1 MWDSQAPIFYISI
14 HASAKEATTKP
25 VFFFT
30 VVIFQSTPPRR
41 RRLAQN
47 VIGCFHF
54 DFNPRLREG
63 GDNTME
69 LKEIESII
77 SIHASAKEA
86 TSSELGR
93 INKMFISIHASAK
106 EATNIWEELPVN
118 KFNFN
123 PRLRE
128 GGDDFLSRSYYTTL
142 LFQSTPPR
150 RRRPNKYN
158 YRLPL

>member
-1 MWDSQAPIFYISI
+1 MSKSREEI
-14 HASAKEATTKP
+14 
-25 VFFFT
+25 
-30 VVIFQSTPPRR
+30 
-41 RRLAQN
+41 QN
-47 VIGCFHF
+47 
-54 DFNPRLREG
+54 FNPRLREG
-63 GDNTME
+63 GDPFVGQPSTDFLYFNPRLRE
-69 LKEIESII
+69 GGDYK
-77 SIHASAKEA
+77 
-86 TSSELGR
+86 TSLLFYSR
-93 INKMFISIHASAK
+93 NISIHASAK